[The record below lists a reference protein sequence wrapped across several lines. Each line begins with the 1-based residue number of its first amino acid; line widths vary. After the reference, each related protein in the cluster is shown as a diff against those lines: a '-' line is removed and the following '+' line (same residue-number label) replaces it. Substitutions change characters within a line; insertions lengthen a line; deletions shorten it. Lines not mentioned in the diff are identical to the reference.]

1 MKKILEKLENREIS
15 FQEAYKLVEDL
26 KKDVSSE
33 DAFKIYRTYSAGV
46 FVAQMHKRFSEKHA
60 ILKNARR
67 IWRWEGA
74 ASLSQLAI
82 DGTSKP
88 DLCKFPEA
96 VDFIEV
102 TEIIEILDMTDKAI
116 ASIQSVPVWKA

>member
-15 FQEAYKLVEDL
+15 FQEAYKLVEEL
-26 KKDVSSE
+26 KTDVSSE
-33 DAFKIYRTYSAGV
+33 ESYKIYRTYSAGV
-46 FVAQMHKRFSEKHA
+46 FVAKMHKRFSEKHA

-88 DLCKFPEA
+88 DLCKFPEP

-116 ASIQSVPVWKA
+116 ASIDLVPTWKA